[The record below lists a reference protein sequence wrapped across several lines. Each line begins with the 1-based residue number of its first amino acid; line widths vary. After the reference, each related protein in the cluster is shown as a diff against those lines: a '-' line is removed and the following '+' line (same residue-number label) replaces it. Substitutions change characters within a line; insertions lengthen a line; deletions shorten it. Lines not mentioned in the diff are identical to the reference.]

1 MIEAQNISM
10 SYGSFEAVKNCSF
23 SVKQGE
29 IVGLLGPN
37 GAGKSTIMKILS
49 AQIVPT
55 NGTAKINGKDVVESP
70 IQAKKELGYLPEQ
83 APLYDEMEV
92 REYLNFVGKARHL
105 NGQELKKRLSWIA
118 DTCGLVHVWCR
129 PIGQLSKGYKQR
141 VGLAQAL
148 IHDPPVLVLDEPTSG
163 LDPIQ
168 IIEIRELVKELSKTK
183 AVLFSTHILQEID
196 AVSDRILIINEGQ
209 IVADGKFN
217 ELAAQ
222 VHPMEVVHLA
232 IVADSDPEADLKVL
246 PAVENV
252 QAVSTDDGIKK
263 FVLTGKRASG
273 LDKAVAQAALDHGW
287 KVVQLVRKDP
297 DLEEIFTA
305 LIKRQISNKHEG
317 DVK

>member
-10 SYGSFEAVKNCSF
+10 RYGSFEAVKKCSF
-23 SVKQGE
+23 LVNQGE
-29 IVGLLGPN
+29 VVGLLGPN

-55 NGTAKINGKDVVESP
+55 CGTAKINGRDVIESP

-92 REYLNFVGKARHL
+92 REYLNFVARARHL
-105 NGQELKKRLSWIA
+105 SGQELEKRLSWIA
-118 DTCGLVHVWCR
+118 ETCGLGRVWCR

-163 LDPIQ
+163 LDPLQ
-168 IIEIRELVKELSKTK
+168 IIEIRELVKELAKTK
-183 AVLFSTHILQEID
+183 AVLFSTHILQEIE

-222 VHPMEVVHLA
+222 VYPKEIVQLA
-232 IVADSDPEADLKVL
+232 IAADADPEAVLKGL
-246 PAVENV
+246 PGVESVEALSREN
-252 QAVSTDDGIKK
+252 GIKK
-263 FVLTGKRASG
+263 FILTGPKDSG
-273 LDKAVAQAALDHGW
+273 LDKAIAQAALDHGW
-287 KVVQLVRKDP
+287 KVVELAKKDP

-305 LIKRQISNKHEG
+305 LIRRQFKNKN
-317 DVK
+317 